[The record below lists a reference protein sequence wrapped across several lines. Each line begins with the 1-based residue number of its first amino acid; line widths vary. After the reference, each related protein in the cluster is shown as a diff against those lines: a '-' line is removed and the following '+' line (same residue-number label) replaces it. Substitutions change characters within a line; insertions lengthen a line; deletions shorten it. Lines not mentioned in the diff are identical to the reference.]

1 MCSVPTSTP
10 YYIYARGRRCSGRKP
25 YEGDDAKVL
34 RKLKITPPML
44 KVLNRT
50 IFLGI
55 RRRKTHSAGGR
66 TGTESSE
73 TKKKNR
79 KTEQRTAIA
88 DYRTDKTKQGTEKNR
103 DNCGRN
109 VRKKRNVCRTG
120 HKKGRPLSCGR
131 LLSPYQNR
139 FVQILP

>member
-1 MCSVPTSTP
+1 MYLSQPP
-10 YYIYARGRRCSGRKP
+10 LLIIYTRGRRCSGRKP
-25 YEGDDAKVL
+25 YEGGGAKVL
-34 RKLKITPPML
+34 RKLKITPPRQL
-44 KVLNRT
+44 KLLNSV
-50 IFLGI
+50 IFSEI

-88 DYRTDKTKQGTEKNR
+88 DYRTDKTEQGTEKQGQLR
-103 DNCGRN
+103 PGCPEE
-109 VRKKRNVCRTG
+109 KKRMPDRAQES
-120 HKKGRPLSCGR
+120 RPLSCGR